1 MAEFTPRQLKELGVT
16 AKHIGRAMNSMSRA
30 NVDTSVVVFDEQ
42 LVAIY
47 DAERALQEASN
58 RLLDALGADDEADDF
73 G

>member
-1 MAEFTPRQLKELGVT
+1 MAEFTPRQLKELSMT

-58 RLLDALGADDEADDF
+58 RLLDALDADDEADDF